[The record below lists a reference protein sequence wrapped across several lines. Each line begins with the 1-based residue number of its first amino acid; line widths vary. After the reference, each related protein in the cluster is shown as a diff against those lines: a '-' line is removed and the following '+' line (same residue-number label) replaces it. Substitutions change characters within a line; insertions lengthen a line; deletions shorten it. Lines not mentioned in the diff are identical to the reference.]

1 MGIGLV
7 LASAVSGCLS
17 RTVVHPLDTIRSRM
31 MVSTSMSSEASFTN
45 VASTLMRTDGIRGL
59 YRGFGVSV
67 VMQAPAIS
75 AFLTTYDWS
84 KAKLSSTYSHVNP
97 TLFSA
102 SSPVVHLS
110 AALIAETAS
119 AVFWVPMEVIKQR
132 AQVRAPGSSA
142 TSLGIVRD
150 LLKHEGVGALF
161 RGYGITIAVYGPY
174 SMLYFSTYEKLKKLA
189 SGSNKQ
195 LQHQQQKV
203 TLSVPVTA
211 SCAGLAGGFAA
222 ACTTPLDVIKTRI
235 QTQDDVQV
243 RANRNESGSKAT
255 TYRSTWHA
263 VQQIV
268 RREGAVALFRGVSA
282 RVLWCIPSTAIS
294 MSTFEYL
301 KSYYN
306 LSAS

>member
-31 MVSTSMSSEASFTN
+31 MVNTSMSSEASFTN

-67 VMQAPAIS
+67 IMQAPAIS

-84 KAKLSSTYSHVNP
+84 KAKISSTYSHVNP

-102 SSPVVHLS
+102 SSPMVHLS

-150 LLKHEGVGALF
+150 LLKYEGVGALF

-174 SMLYFSTYEKLKKLA
+174 SMLYFTTYEKLKKLV
-189 SGSNKQ
+189 SRRPNH
-195 LQHQQQKV
+195 HQEQQKV

-243 RANRNESGSKAT
+243 RANRNQSGGKTT

-268 RREGAVALFRGVSA
+268 RREGAAALFRGISA